1 MGLLA
6 WVVLGFV
13 AGALAEMATGRKTGG
28 CLTRIAVGVV
38 GALIGGTVA
47 QAAGEEGIT
56 ELSLWSVLIAFAGA
70 VVLLL
75 ALEAVAG
82 ARRR

>member
-6 WVVLGFV
+6 WILLGFL
-13 AGALAEMATGRKTGG
+13 AGALAELATGRRTGG

-38 GALIGGTVA
+38 GALLGGAVA

-56 ELSLWSVLIAFAGA
+56 ELSLWSILLAFAGA
-70 VVLLL
+70 SVLLL
-75 ALEAVAG
+75 ALEAVG